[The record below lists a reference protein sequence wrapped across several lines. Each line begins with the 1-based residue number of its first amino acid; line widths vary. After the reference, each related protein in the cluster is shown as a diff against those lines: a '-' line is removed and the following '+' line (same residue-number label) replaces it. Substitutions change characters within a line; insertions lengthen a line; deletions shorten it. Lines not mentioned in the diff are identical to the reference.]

1 MWSAGGWVA
10 APSPH
15 TLDAYGDWIPEEGG
29 GALNDL
35 PDPSQLIPHEAP
47 ESSDDVP
54 LFGR

>member
-35 PDPSQLIPHEAP
+35 PDPSQLIPYEAP